1 MGKRFMWSRKKAKV
15 VTEHGDQS
23 REGYKLKLERL
34 RHFAPKMQTEAVL
47 KAKSGRQLSWRPGA
61 LRHVSLPGSRWE
73 CVQLQKSLLSQVLIT
88 DWELAGNGRFFL
100 A

>member
-1 MGKRFMWSRKKAKV
+1 MWSRKKAKV

-47 KAKSGRQLSWRPGA
+47 KAKSGRQLSWCPGA
-61 LRHVSLPGSRWE
+61 LRRVSLPGSGLGMRT
-73 CVQLQKSLLSQVLIT
+73 VAKSLLSQVQIT
-88 DWELAGNGRFFL
+88 DWELAGNG
-100 A
+100 